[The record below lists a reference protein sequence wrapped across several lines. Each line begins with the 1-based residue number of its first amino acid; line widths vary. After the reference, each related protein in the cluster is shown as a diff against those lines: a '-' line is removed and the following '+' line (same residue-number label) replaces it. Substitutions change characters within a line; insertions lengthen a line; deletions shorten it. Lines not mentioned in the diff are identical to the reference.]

1 MFDSKRT
8 VLRVLKINETSNS
21 IMKHR
26 YFSLAI
32 LCLILI
38 SLSAASQDYT
48 HDQKLYFGD
57 SIDINDYV
65 IDYNTNRD
73 GQEVLEIGRWT
84 GSSFRI
90 IDEIEGLEIY
100 NSKNENTQISE
111 NISLVIERTGYD
123 RDGRFIELNISAT
136 KDFFSSGEL
145 SSNVPDKIIISQGE
159 SANIPLTLENQGY
172 INQTYS
178 LRSETNSSLTTSFS
192 YQDFNVTDVYV
203 PSQEEESVS
212 AKIEVPDAAELG
224 TYDLEL
230 VAENF
235 TTFSEKLQVE
245 IRGAEVERDIEL
257 DLRESYTQAE
267 SGEELEFDM
276 WVRNRGAS
284 YRYDSGGV
292 SLENVELDAKVPE
305 GWDYSFD
312 TEAIEQLQSRESR
325 RVVLNVDVPDDA
337 QSGDFFVEVSASSD
351 KTSMEEPKEVRV
363 NIREKSGMGVVG
375 VLLMALS
382 LGLLIFVYRK
392 FGRR

>member
-325 RVVLNVDVPDDA
+325 RVVLNVDVPDDT
-337 QSGDFFVEVSASSD
+337 QSGDFFVEASASSD

>member
-1 MFDSKRT
+1 M
-8 VLRVLKINETSNS
+8 
-21 IMKHR
+21 
-26 YFSLAI
+26 
-32 LCLILI
+32 
-38 SLSAASQDYT
+38 
-48 HDQKLYFGD
+48 
-57 SIDINDYV
+57 DINDYV

-100 NSKNENTQISE
+100 NSKNENIKISE
-111 NISLVIERTGYD
+111 NVSLVIERTGYD

-178 LRSETNSSLTTSFS
+178 LRSETNSSLTASFS

-312 TEAIEQLQSRESR
+312 PEGFEQLQSRESR